1 MRPDFLRR
9 SLENEMRL
17 RGHDLDG
24 ARREVADGMGLSG
37 DQLAVLDAVIEEIR
51 RENQKILILD
61 VPRGVHSNQYELVE
75 GDAKENQWYS
85 GPREE
90 DTHWPR
96 LRANLE
102 LGSLRDVVDDIDRA
116 STKVVAHFANPGVA
130 GLKKKG
136 LVLGYVQS
144 GKTANYTAVIAK
156 AADAGYKMVIV
167 LSGMHNNLRRQTQ
180 ARINTDL
187 GEHNWVHLT
196 NEEADFGS
204 VSNGSASLRAGAR
217 TIAVVKKN
225 SSRLQ
230 RLREWLKNLDPL
242 VLRLT
247 PILILD
253 DEADQATPN
262 SKAASDEIS
271 KINALVREIWREVR
285 TGTYVGYTA
294 TPFANVFMDP
304 DDDDDL
310 FPSDF
315 IIDLPKAEAYFG
327 AERIFGRS
335 SVDEDDQPVDGL
347 DVVREVTGE
356 EAEGL
361 RPPSKA
367 AQRSDFDPELPASLE
382 RAVRWFALSVA
393 VRRIRGQGDR
403 HSSMLIHTS
412 QYVDP
417 HFAMKERITDLLA
430 EWHTD
435 PAAQEQAFADVYD
448 DEIGQVAVG
457 GHSTPDTEAVVALM
471 PDVLEDLR
479 VVVDNGR
486 STDRLVYGRRDGDGK
501 PLVEN
506 VIAIGGGTL
515 SRGLTL
521 EGLVVSYFVRT
532 SNTYDTLLQMG
543 RWFGYRVGY
552 EDLPRIWMTKD
563 LADDF
568 SFLALVE
575 EEIRSEMANMED
587 LKVSPRQF
595 GLKVRAH
602 PGRLA
607 ITAANKMVH
616 ADVVSLSY
624 GGQRHQTIVLHERQP
639 EVLRRN
645 LEATRSLV
653 VQCIAEAGPPT
664 SVGAHAQFFGMTS
677 AVIVRFLSEFTFHER
692 QPGLNGDHMI
702 SWINSAVPRSPWN
715 VVVVGSSKELRRDG
729 EVVPLGTEDL
739 GLHAPVPLVNRAPLE
754 VERTFANIKALLS
767 QQDWAADFSPEETA
781 RRANGQSW
789 ESLRRETKPDEGL
802 LIIYPVSRHS
812 VPARATQNAR
822 RSMDSEETLIGLG
835 IVFPPGPGGD
845 DARDATYVSVK
856 PDWEPLVDEDAE
868 FEIEDTEGSLSVDAQ
883 AGAVLRD

>member
-1 MRPDFLRR
+1 MRPEYLRR
-9 SLENEMRL
+9 SLEDEIRL
-17 RGHDLDG
+17 RGHTLEG
-24 ARREVADGMGLSG
+24 ASQEVIDGMGLSG
-37 DQLAVLDAVIEEIR
+37 DQIAALDAVVEEIR
-51 RENQKILILD
+51 RDNQKVLILD
-61 VPRGVHSNQYELVE
+61 VPRGVHSREYELVE
-75 GDAKENQWYS
+75 GDAKENQWYF
-85 GPREE
+85 GPRGE

-96 LRANLE
+96 LRASLE
-102 LGSLRDVVDDIDRA
+102 LGSLRDVVDDVDQA
-116 STKVVAHFANPGVA
+116 SSKIVAHFANPGVA

-156 AADAGYKMVIV
+156 AADAGYKLVVV

-187 GEHNWVHLT
+187 GVHNWVHLT

-204 VSNGSASLRAGAR
+204 VSNGSASLRSGAR

-225 SSRLQ
+225 SARLQ
-230 RLREWLKNLDPL
+230 RLREWLKNLDPI
-242 VLRLT
+242 VLRRT
-247 PILILD
+247 PVLILD

-262 SKAASDEIS
+262 SKAANDEVS
-271 KINALVREIWREVR
+271 KINALIREIWREVK

-315 IIDLPKAEAYFG
+315 IIDLPKADAYFG

-335 SVDEDDQPVDGL
+335 SVDEDDEPVDGL
-347 DVVREVTGE
+347 NVVREVTDDEAGE
-356 EAEGL
+356 L
-361 RPPSKA
+361 KPPSQSE
-367 AQRSDFDPELPASLE
+367 QRAGFDPELPDSLQ
-382 RAVRWFALSVA
+382 RALRWFVLSVA
-393 VRRIRGQGDR
+393 VRGLRDQGDR

-417 HFAMKERITDLLA
+417 HFAMQKRVERQLDAWLNDIDSQSA
-430 EWHTD
+430 RFSE
-435 PAAQEQAFADVYD
+435 VYA
-448 DEIGQVAVG
+448 DEIGRVDVG
-457 GHSTPDTEAVVALM
+457 GHQVLEFDEVLGLL
-471 PDVLEDLR
+471 PDVLSGVR

-486 STDRLVYGRRDGDGK
+486 STDRLDYGRRDQDGT

-521 EGLVVSYFVRT
+521 EGLMVSYFVRT

-563 LADDF
+563 LAEDF

-575 EEIRSEMANMED
+575 EEIRAEMAAMED

-607 ITAANKMVH
+607 ITSANKMVH

-624 GGQRHQTIVLHERQP
+624 GGQRHQTIVLHERDK
-639 EVLRRN
+639 EVLRSN
-645 LEATRSLV
+645 LSATRDLISQCLSVSGPEKLV
-653 VQCIAEAGPPT
+653 G
-664 SVGAHAQFFGMTS
+664 SRRQFFGMPAS
-677 AVIVRFLSEFTFHER
+677 AVVDFLSQFTFHDR
-692 QPGLNGDHMI
+692 QPGLNRDHMTA
-702 SWINSAVPRSPWN
+702 WIQKAVPDSLWN
-715 VVVVGSSKELRRDG
+715 VVVVGSTRELRSDG
-729 EVVPLGTEDL
+729 KVIELGTEDL
-739 GLHAPVPLVNRAPLE
+739 GLAEPVPLVNRSPLKTDDD
-754 VERTFANIKALLS
+754 RANIKALLS
-767 QQDWAADFSPEETA
+767 QQDWVADCEPEMLQG
-781 RRANGQSW
+781 RVKGQSW
-789 ESLRRETKPDEGL
+789 ESLRRRLKSQEGL
-802 LIIYPVSRHS
+802 LIVYPVSKRS
-812 VPARATQNAR
+812 VPVRASQDAR
-822 RSMDSEETLIGLG
+822 RKMNAEETLIGLG

-845 DARDATYVSVK
+845 DARDATYMSVK
-856 PDWEPLVDEDAE
+856 ADWAPLVDEDAE
-868 FEIEDTEGSLSVDAQ
+868 FEIEDTEDSLSVDAE
-883 AGAVLRD
+883 AEASKS